1 MVQKSLLALAM
12 GGLAIGMTEFSMM
25 GVLEDFAKD
34 LNISIPKAG
43 NFISMYAMGV
53 MVGAP
58 TLIMATS
65 KYSPKKVLIF
75 FMLLF
80 TIFNSLFVIAPS
92 YTTLLIARFMSGLP
106 HGAFFGVGSVVA
118 AQLATKGGVG
128 SVVAA
133 QLATKGKEAQAI
145 SIMFAGL
152 TFANLVGV
160 PLGTKLG
167 QLYSWRLTFGIV
179 ASLGLITML
188 AISLWVPNI
197 KNTNKGSLIEQ
208 LSFFKKWEAWV
219 LIVMISIGTS
229 GLFAWISYISPLMT
243 NVADLPKTQVPIIM
257 TLIGLGMFVGNFI
270 GGKLADTMS
279 PNKAAII
286 SFASMAVCLVIVY
299 FTSHIQAMA
308 YIMSFITGLIAFT
321 IGSPIQMMLI
331 NNGKGSET
339 LAAAAGQASF
349 NIGNALGAFLGGI
362 PIALGLGFNSQLWVG
377 FIMAAVGAIIAALF
391 LQLKSKKI

>member
-1 MVQKSLLALAM
+1 MKKSLVALAL
-12 GGLAIGMTEFSMM
+12 GGLAIGMTEFTMM

-65 KYSPKKVLIF
+65 KFSPKKVLMF

-80 TIFNSLFVIAPS
+80 AIFNTLFVLSPS
-92 YTTLLIARFMSGLP
+92 YTTLIIARFLSGLP

-118 AQLATKGGVG
+118 
-128 SVVAA
+128 S

-145 SIMFAGL
+145 AFMFMGL
-152 TFANLVGV
+152 TVANLVGV
-160 PLGTKLG
+160 PLGTWLG
-167 QLYSWRLTFGIV
+167 QVLSWRYTFAII
-179 ASLGLITML
+179 ASLGIITML
-188 AISLWVPNI
+188 AIQFWVPDV
-197 KNTNKGSLIEQ
+197 KNSSEGSLVKQ
-208 LSFFKKWEAWV
+208 LSFFRKWQAWM
-219 LIVMISIGTS
+219 LIVMISIGTA

-243 NVADLPKTQVPIIM
+243 EVAKLSKETVPIIM
-257 TLIGLGMFVGNFI
+257 ILVGLGMCFGNLI
-270 GGKLADTMS
+270 GGKVADSLS
-279 PNKAAII
+279 PNKATII
-286 SFASMAVCLVIVY
+286 SFASMSIALLIVY
-299 FTSHIQAMA
+299 FTSEIKTMA
-308 YIMSFITGLIAFT
+308 YVMSFFTGLVAFT
-321 IGSPIQMMLI
+321 IGSPIQVMLI

-362 PIALGLGFNSQLWVG
+362 PIALGYGFNSQLWVG
-377 FIMAAVGAIIAALF
+377 VGMALIGALIAFIF
-391 LQLKSKKI
+391 LKLQPEK

>member
-75 FMLLF
+75 YMLLF
-80 TIFNSLFVIAPS
+80 TIFNALFVIAPS
-92 YTTLLIARFMSGLP
+92 YNTLLIARFMSGLP
-106 HGAFFGVGSVVA
+106 HGAFF
-118 AQLATKGGVG
+118 GVG

-167 QLYSWRLTFGIV
+167 QVFSWRLTFGIIT
-179 ASLGLITML
+179 SLGLVTML
-188 AISLWVPNI
+188 AISLWIPNL
-197 KNTNKGSLIEQ
+197 KNTNKGSLKEQ

-219 LIVMISIGTS
+219 LILMISIGTS

-243 NVADLPKTQVPIIM
+243 NVADLPKAKVPIIM

-286 SFASMAVCLVIVY
+286 SFSAMALCLVVVY
-299 FTSHIQAMA
+299 FTSHNEIMA
-308 YIMSFITGLIAFT
+308 YVMSFITGLIAFT

-331 NNGKGSET
+331 KNRKGSET

-349 NIGNALGAFLGGI
+349 NVGNALGAFLGGI
-362 PIALGLGFNSQLWVG
+362 PIAMGLGYNSQLWVG
-377 FIMAAVGAIIAALF
+377 FIMASVGAIIACVF

>member
-1 MVQKSLLALAM
+1 MVKKSLLALAM

-34 LNISIPKAG
+34 LNISIPTAG

-92 YTTLLIARFMSGLP
+92 YNTLLIARFMSGLP
-106 HGAFFGVGSVVA
+106 HGAFF
-118 AQLATKGGVG
+118 GVG

-167 QLYSWRLTFGIV
+167 QVFSWRLTFGII

-188 AISLWVPNI
+188 AISLWVPNL
-197 KNTNKGSLIEQ
+197 KNTNKGSLVEQ

-243 NVADLPKTQVPIIM
+243 NVADLPKTKVPIIM

-299 FTSHIQAMA
+299 FTSYIQIMA

-362 PIALGLGFNSQLWVG
+362 PIAMGLGFNSQLWVG
-377 FIMAAVGAIIAALF
+377 FIMASVGSIIAAIF
-391 LQLKSKKI
+391 LQLKSKRV

>member
-1 MVQKSLLALAM
+1 MVKKSLLALAM

-34 LNISIPKAG
+34 LNISIPTAG

-92 YTTLLIARFMSGLP
+92 YNTLLIARFMSGLP
-106 HGAFFGVGSVVA
+106 HGAFF
-118 AQLATKGGVG
+118 GVG

-167 QLYSWRLTFGIV
+167 QVFSWRLTFGII

-188 AISLWVPNI
+188 AISLWVPNL
-197 KNTNKGSLIEQ
+197 KNTNKGSLVEQ

-243 NVADLPKTQVPIIM
+243 NVADLPKTKVPIIM

-299 FTSHIQAMA
+299 FTSHIQVMA

-362 PIALGLGFNSQLWVG
+362 PIAMGLGFNSQLWVG
-377 FIMAAVGAIIAALF
+377 FIMASVGSIIAAIF
-391 LQLKSKKI
+391 LQLKTKRV

>member
-12 GGLAIGMTEFSMM
+12 GGLAIGMTEFTMM
-25 GVLEDFAKD
+25 GVLEDFAND
-34 LNISIPKAG
+34 LNISIPTAG

-80 TIFNSLFVIAPS
+80 TIFNTLFVVAPS
-92 YTTLLIARFMSGLP
+92 YNTLMIARFMSGLP

-118 AQLATKGGVG
+118 AQLAI
-128 SVVAA
+128 
-133 QLATKGKEAQAI
+133 KGKEAQAI

-167 QLYSWRLTFGIV
+167 QVFSWRLTFGIIS
-179 ASLGLITML
+179 SLGLFTML
-188 AISLWVPNI
+188 AISLWVPNL
-197 KNTNKGSLIEQ
+197 KNTNKGSLTEQ

-219 LIVMISIGTS
+219 LILMISIGTS

-243 NVADLPKTQVPIIM
+243 NVADLPKTKVPIIM

-286 SFASMAVCLVIVY
+286 SFSTMAICLVAVY
-299 FTSHIQAMA
+299 FTSHIEIMA
-308 YIMSFITGLIAFT
+308 YIMSFITGLVAFT

-362 PIALGLGFNSQLWVG
+362 PIAMGLGYNSQLWVG
-377 FIMAAVGAIIAALF
+377 FIMASVGAIIACVF
-391 LQLKSKKI
+391 MQLKSKRI

>member
-118 AQLATKGGVG
+118 AQLATKG
-128 SVVAA
+128 
-133 QLATKGKEAQAI
+133 KEAQAI

-179 ASLGLITML
+179 ASLGLIIML

-391 LQLKSKKI
+391 FQLKSKKI

>member
-1 MVQKSLLALAM
+1 MVKKSLLALAM

-34 LNISIPKAG
+34 LNISIPTAG

-80 TIFNSLFVIAPS
+80 TIFNSLFVIAPR
-92 YTTLLIARFMSGLP
+92 YNTLLIARFMSGLP
-106 HGAFFGVGSVVA
+106 HGAFF
-118 AQLATKGGVG
+118 GVG

-167 QLYSWRLTFGIV
+167 QVFSWRLTFGII

-188 AISLWVPNI
+188 AISLWVPNL
-197 KNTNKGSLIEQ
+197 KNTNKGSLVEQ

-243 NVADLPKTQVPIIM
+243 NVADLPKTKVPIIM

-270 GGKLADTMS
+270 GGKLADPMS

-299 FTSHIQAMA
+299 FTSHIQIMA

-362 PIALGLGFNSQLWVG
+362 PIAMGLGFNSQLWVG
-377 FIMAAVGAIIAALF
+377 FIMASVGSIIAAIF
-391 LQLKSKKI
+391 LQLKSKRV

>member
-1 MVQKSLLALAM
+1 MVKKSLLALAM

-34 LNISIPKAG
+34 LNVSIPTAG
-43 NFISMYAMGV
+43 NFISIYAMGV

-92 YTTLLIARFMSGLP
+92 YNTLLIARFMSGLP
-106 HGAFFGVGSVVA
+106 HGAFF
-118 AQLATKGGVG
+118 GVG

-167 QLYSWRLTFGIV
+167 QLFSWRLTFGII

-188 AISLWVPNI
+188 AISLWVPNV
-197 KNTNKGSLIEQ
+197 KNTNKGSLVEQ

-243 NVADLPKTQVPIIM
+243 NVADLPKTKVPIIM

-286 SFASMAVCLVIVY
+286 SFASMAICLVIVY
-299 FTSHIQAMA
+299 FTSHIQEMA

-349 NIGNALGAFLGGI
+349 NVGNALGAFLGGI
-362 PIALGLGFNSQLWVG
+362 PIAMGLGFNSQLWVG
-377 FIMAAVGAIIAALF
+377 FIMASVGSIIAAIF
-391 LQLKSKKI
+391 LQLKSKRV

>member
-1 MVQKSLLALAM
+1 MIKKSLVALAL
-12 GGLAIGMTEFSMM
+12 GGLAIGMTEFTMM

-65 KYSPKKVLIF
+65 KFSPKKVLMF

-80 TIFNSLFVIAPS
+80 AIFNTLFVLSPS
-92 YTTLLIARFMSGLP
+92 YTTLIIARFLSGLP

-118 AQLATKGGVG
+118 
-128 SVVAA
+128 S

-145 SIMFAGL
+145 AFMFMGL
-152 TFANLVGV
+152 TVANLVGV
-160 PLGTKLG
+160 PLGTWLG
-167 QLYSWRLTFGIV
+167 QVLSWRYTFAII
-179 ASLGLITML
+179 ASLGIITML
-188 AISLWVPNI
+188 AIQFWVPDV
-197 KNTNKGSLIEQ
+197 KNSSEGSLVKQ
-208 LSFFKKWEAWV
+208 LSFFRKWQAWM
-219 LIVMISIGTS
+219 LIVMISIGTA

-243 NVADLPKTQVPIIM
+243 EVAKLSKETVPIIM
-257 TLIGLGMFVGNFI
+257 ILVGLGMCFGNLI
-270 GGKLADTMS
+270 GGKVADSLS
-279 PNKAAII
+279 PNKATII
-286 SFASMAVCLVIVY
+286 SFASMSIALLIVY
-299 FTSHIQAMA
+299 FTSEIKTMA
-308 YIMSFITGLIAFT
+308 YVMSFFTGLVAFT
-321 IGSPIQMMLI
+321 IGSPIQVMLI

-362 PIALGLGFNSQLWVG
+362 PIALGYGFNSQLWVG
-377 FIMAAVGAIIAALF
+377 VGMALIGALIAFIF
-391 LQLKSKKI
+391 LKLQPEK

>member
-1 MVQKSLLALAM
+1 MVKKSLLALAM

-34 LNISIPKAG
+34 LNISIPTAG

-92 YTTLLIARFMSGLP
+92 YNTLLIARFMSGLP
-106 HGAFFGVGSVVA
+106 HGAFF
-118 AQLATKGGVG
+118 GVG

-167 QLYSWRLTFGIV
+167 QVFSWRLTFGVI

-188 AISLWVPNI
+188 AISLWVPNL
-197 KNTNKGSLIEQ
+197 KNTNKGSLVEQ

-243 NVADLPKTQVPIIM
+243 NVADLPKTKIPIIM

-299 FTSHIQAMA
+299 FTSHIQIMA

-362 PIALGLGFNSQLWVG
+362 PIAMGLGFNSQLWVG
-377 FIMAAVGAIIAALF
+377 FIMASVGSIIAAIF
-391 LQLKSKKI
+391 LQLKSKRV

>member
-1 MVQKSLLALAM
+1 MVKKSLLALAM

-34 LNISIPKAG
+34 LNISIPTAG

-92 YTTLLIARFMSGLP
+92 YNTLLIARFMSGLP
-106 HGAFFGVGSVVA
+106 HGAFF
-118 AQLATKGGVG
+118 GVG

-167 QLYSWRLTFGIV
+167 QVFSWRLTFGII

-188 AISLWVPNI
+188 AISLWVPNL
-197 KNTNKGSLIEQ
+197 KNTNKGSLVEQ

-243 NVADLPKTQVPIIM
+243 NVADLPKTKVPIIM

-270 GGKLADTMS
+270 GGKLADPMS

-299 FTSHIQAMA
+299 FTSHIQIMA

-362 PIALGLGFNSQLWVG
+362 PIAMGLGFNSQLWVG
-377 FIMAAVGAIIAALF
+377 FIMASVGSIIAAIF
-391 LQLKSKKI
+391 LQLKSKRV

>member
-12 GGLAIGMTEFSMM
+12 GGLAIGMTEFTMM
-25 GVLEDFAKD
+25 GVLEDFAND
-34 LNISIPKAG
+34 LKISIPTAG

-80 TIFNSLFVIAPS
+80 TIFNTLFVVAPS
-92 YTTLLIARFMSGLP
+92 YNTLMIARFMSGLP
-106 HGAFFGVGSVVA
+106 HGAFF
-118 AQLATKGGVG
+118 GVG

-167 QLYSWRLTFGIV
+167 QVFSWRLTFGIIS
-179 ASLGLITML
+179 SLGLFTML
-188 AISLWVPNI
+188 AISLWVPNL
-197 KNTNKGSLIEQ
+197 KNTNKGSLTEQ

-219 LIVMISIGTS
+219 LILMISIGTS

-243 NVADLPKTQVPIIM
+243 NVADLPKTKVPIIM

-286 SFASMAVCLVIVY
+286 SFSTMAVCLVAVY
-299 FTSHIQAMA
+299 FTSHIEIMA
-308 YIMSFITGLIAFT
+308 YIMSFITGLVAFT

-362 PIALGLGFNSQLWVG
+362 PIAMGLGYNSQLWVG
-377 FIMAAVGAIIAALF
+377 FIMASVGAIIACVF
-391 LQLKSKKI
+391 MQLKSKRI

>member
-1 MVQKSLLALAM
+1 MVKKSLLALAM

-34 LNISIPKAG
+34 LNISIPTAG

-65 KYSPKKVLIF
+65 KCSPKKVLIF

-92 YTTLLIARFMSGLP
+92 YNTLLIARFMSGLP
-106 HGAFFGVGSVVA
+106 HGAFF
-118 AQLATKGGVG
+118 GVG

-167 QLYSWRLTFGIV
+167 QVFSWRLTFGII

-188 AISLWVPNI
+188 AISLWVPNL
-197 KNTNKGSLIEQ
+197 KNTNKGSLVEQ

-243 NVADLPKTQVPIIM
+243 NVADLPKTKVPIIM

-299 FTSHIQAMA
+299 FTSHIQIMA

-362 PIALGLGFNSQLWVG
+362 PIAMGLGFNSQLWVG
-377 FIMAAVGAIIAALF
+377 FIMASVGSIIAAIF
-391 LQLKSKKI
+391 LQLKSKRV

>member
-12 GGLAIGMTEFSMM
+12 GGLAIGMTEFTMM
-25 GVLEDFAKD
+25 GVLEDFAND
-34 LNISIPKAG
+34 LNISIPTAG

-80 TIFNSLFVIAPS
+80 TIFNALFVVAPS
-92 YTTLLIARFMSGLP
+92 YNTLMIARFMSGLP
-106 HGAFFGVGSVVA
+106 HGAFF
-118 AQLATKGGVG
+118 GVG

-167 QLYSWRLTFGIV
+167 QVFSWRLTFGIIS
-179 ASLGLITML
+179 SLGLFTML
-188 AISLWVPNI
+188 AISLWVPNL
-197 KNTNKGSLIEQ
+197 KNTNKGSLTEQ

-219 LIVMISIGTS
+219 LILMISIGTS

-243 NVADLPKTQVPIIM
+243 NVADLPKTKVPIIM

-286 SFASMAVCLVIVY
+286 SFSTMAICLVAVY
-299 FTSHIQAMA
+299 FTSHIEIMA
-308 YIMSFITGLIAFT
+308 YIMSFITGLVAFT

-362 PIALGLGFNSQLWVG
+362 PIAMGLGYNSQLWVG
-377 FIMAAVGAIIAALF
+377 FIMASVGAIIACVF
-391 LQLKSKKI
+391 MQLKSKRI

>member
-34 LNISIPKAG
+34 LQITIPKAG

-75 FMLLF
+75 FVLLF
-80 TIFNSLFVIAPS
+80 TIFNSLFVIAPG

-106 HGAFFGVGSVVA
+106 HGAFF
-118 AQLATKGGVG
+118 GVG

-167 QLYSWRLTFGIV
+167 QLFSWRLTFGIV
-179 ASLGLITML
+179 SSLGLITML
-188 AISLWVPNI
+188 AISLWVPTI
-197 KNTNKGSLIEQ
+197 KNTNKGSLVEQ

-243 NVADLPKTQVPIIM
+243 NVAELSKTKVPVIM

-270 GGKLADTMS
+270 GGKLADSMS

-286 SFASMAVCLVIVY
+286 SFASMALCLVIVY
-299 FTSHIQAMA
+299 FTSHIQTMA
-308 YIMSFITGLIAFT
+308 YVMSFITGLIAFT

-362 PIALGLGFNSQLWVG
+362 PIAMGLGFNSQLWVG
-377 FIMAAVGAIIAALF
+377 FIMASVGAIIAAIF
-391 LQLKSKKI
+391 FQLKSRKV

>member
-1 MVQKSLLALAM
+1 MVKKSLLALAM

-34 LNISIPKAG
+34 LNISIPTAG

-58 TLIMATS
+58 TLIRATS

-92 YTTLLIARFMSGLP
+92 YNTLLIARFMSGLP
-106 HGAFFGVGSVVA
+106 HGAFF
-118 AQLATKGGVG
+118 GVG

-167 QLYSWRLTFGIV
+167 QVFSWRLTFGII

-188 AISLWVPNI
+188 AISLWVPNL
-197 KNTNKGSLIEQ
+197 KNTNKGSLVEQ

-243 NVADLPKTQVPIIM
+243 NVADLPKTKIPIIM

-286 SFASMAVCLVIVY
+286 SFASMAICLVIVY
-299 FTSHIQAMA
+299 FTSHIQIMA

-362 PIALGLGFNSQLWVG
+362 PIAMGLGYNSQLWVG
-377 FIMAAVGAIIAALF
+377 FIMASVGSIIAAIF
-391 LQLKSKKI
+391 LQLKSKRV

>member
-75 FMLLF
+75 YMLLF
-80 TIFNSLFVIAPS
+80 TIFNALFVIAPS
-92 YTTLLIARFMSGLP
+92 YNTLLIARFMSGLP
-106 HGAFFGVGSVVA
+106 HGAFF
-118 AQLATKGGVG
+118 GVG

-167 QLYSWRLTFGIV
+167 QVFSWRLTFGIIT
-179 ASLGLITML
+179 SLGLVTML
-188 AISLWVPNI
+188 AISLWIPNL
-197 KNTNKGSLIEQ
+197 KNTNKGSLKEQ

-219 LIVMISIGTS
+219 LILMISIGTS

-243 NVADLPKTQVPIIM
+243 NVADLPKAKVPIIM

-286 SFASMAVCLVIVY
+286 SFSAMALCLVVVY
-299 FTSHIQAMA
+299 FTSHNEIMA
-308 YIMSFITGLIAFT
+308 YVMSFITGLIAFT

-331 NNGKGSET
+331 KNGKGSET

-349 NIGNALGAFLGGI
+349 NVGNALGAFLGGI
-362 PIALGLGFNSQLWVG
+362 PIAMGLGYNSQLWVG
-377 FIMAAVGAIIAALF
+377 FIMASVGAIIACVF

>member
-34 LNISIPKAG
+34 LNISIPKGG

-106 HGAFFGVGSVVA
+106 HGAFF
-118 AQLATKGGVG
+118 GVG

-391 LQLKSKKI
+391 FQLKSKKI

>member
-34 LNISIPKAG
+34 LQISIPKAG

-118 AQLATKGGVG
+118 AQLATKG
-128 SVVAA
+128 
-133 QLATKGKEAQAI
+133 KEAQAI

-167 QLYSWRLTFGIV
+167 QLFSWRLTFGIV
-179 ASLGLITML
+179 SSLGLITML
-188 AISLWVPNI
+188 AISLWVPTI
-197 KNTNKGSLIEQ
+197 KNTNKGSLVEQ

-243 NVADLPKTQVPIIM
+243 NVAELSKTKVPVIM

-270 GGKLADTMS
+270 GGKLADSMS

-286 SFASMAVCLVIVY
+286 SFASMALCLVIVY
-299 FTSHIQAMA
+299 FTSHIQTMA
-308 YIMSFITGLIAFT
+308 YVMSFITGLIAFT

-362 PIALGLGFNSQLWVG
+362 PIAMGLGFNSQLWVG
-377 FIMAAVGAIIAALF
+377 FIMASVGAIIAAIF
-391 LQLKSKKI
+391 FQLKSRKV

>member
-118 AQLATKGGVG
+118 AQLATKG
-128 SVVAA
+128 
-133 QLATKGKEAQAI
+133 KEAQAI

-208 LSFFKKWEAWV
+208 LSFFKKREAWV

-391 LQLKSKKI
+391 FQLKSKKI

>member
-118 AQLATKGGVG
+118 AQLATKG
-128 SVVAA
+128 
-133 QLATKGKEAQAI
+133 KEAQAI

-160 PLGTKLG
+160 PLVTKLG

-270 GGKLADTMS
+270 GGKLADTIS

-286 SFASMAVCLVIVY
+286 SFVSMAVCLVIVY

>member
-75 FMLLF
+75 YMLLF
-80 TIFNSLFVIAPS
+80 TIFNALFVIAPS
-92 YTTLLIARFMSGLP
+92 YNTLLIARFMSGLP
-106 HGAFFGVGSVVA
+106 HGAFF
-118 AQLATKGGVG
+118 GVG

-167 QLYSWRLTFGIV
+167 QVFSWRLTFGIIT
-179 ASLGLITML
+179 SLGLVTML
-188 AISLWVPNI
+188 AISLWIPNL
-197 KNTNKGSLIEQ
+197 KNTNKGSLKEQ
-208 LSFFKKWEAWV
+208 LSFFKKWED
-219 LIVMISIGTS
+219 
-229 GLFAWISYISPLMT
+229 LFDFGREKRTGIRTRRCSDM
-243 NVADLPKTQVPIIM
+243 
-257 TLIGLGMFVGNFI
+257 VG
-270 GGKLADTMS
+270 G
-279 PNKAAII
+279 
-286 SFASMAVCLVIVY
+286 
-299 FTSHIQAMA
+299 
-308 YIMSFITGLIAFT
+308 
-321 IGSPIQMMLI
+321 
-331 NNGKGSET
+331 
-339 LAAAAGQASF
+339 
-349 NIGNALGAFLGGI
+349 
-362 PIALGLGFNSQLWVG
+362 
-377 FIMAAVGAIIAALF
+377 
-391 LQLKSKKI
+391 

>member
-1 MVQKSLLALAM
+1 MVKKSLLALAM

-34 LNISIPKAG
+34 LNISIPTAG

-92 YTTLLIARFMSGLP
+92 YNTLLIARFMSGLP
-106 HGAFFGVGSVVA
+106 HGAFF
-118 AQLATKGGVG
+118 GVG

-167 QLYSWRLTFGIV
+167 QVFSWRLTFGII

-188 AISLWVPNI
+188 AISLWVPNL
-197 KNTNKGSLIEQ
+197 KNTNKGSLVEQ

-243 NVADLPKTQVPIIM
+243 NVADLPKTKVPIIM

-299 FTSHIQAMA
+299 FTSHIQIMA

-362 PIALGLGFNSQLWVG
+362 PIAMGLGFNSQLWVG
-377 FIMAAVGAIIAALF
+377 FIMASVGSIIAVIF
-391 LQLKSKKI
+391 LQLKSKRV

>member
-1 MVQKSLLALAM
+1 MVKKSLLALAM

-34 LNISIPKAG
+34 LNISIPTAG

-92 YTTLLIARFMSGLP
+92 YNTLLIARFMSGLP
-106 HGAFFGVGSVVA
+106 HGAFF
-118 AQLATKGGVG
+118 GVG

-167 QLYSWRLTFGIV
+167 QVFSWRLTFGII

-188 AISLWVPNI
+188 AISLWVPNL
-197 KNTNKGSLIEQ
+197 KNTNKGSLVEQ

-243 NVADLPKTQVPIIM
+243 NVADLPKTKVPIIM

-286 SFASMAVCLVIVY
+286 SFASMAICLVIVY
-299 FTSHIQAMA
+299 FTSHIQIMA

-362 PIALGLGFNSQLWVG
+362 PIAMGLGFNSQLWVG
-377 FIMAAVGAIIAALF
+377 FIMASVGSIIAAIF
-391 LQLKSKKI
+391 LQLKSKRV

>member
-106 HGAFFGVGSVVA
+106 HGAFF
-118 AQLATKGGVG
+118 GVG

>member
-12 GGLAIGMTEFSMM
+12 GGLAIGMTEFTMM
-25 GVLEDFAKD
+25 GVLEDFAND
-34 LNISIPKAG
+34 LNISIPTAG

-80 TIFNSLFVIAPS
+80 TIFNALFVVAPS
-92 YTTLLIARFMSGLP
+92 YNTLMIARFMSGLP
-106 HGAFFGVGSVVA
+106 HGAFF
-118 AQLATKGGVG
+118 GVG

-167 QLYSWRLTFGIV
+167 QVFSWRLTFGIIS
-179 ASLGLITML
+179 SLGLFTML
-188 AISLWVPNI
+188 AISLWVPNL
-197 KNTNKGSLIEQ
+197 KNTNKGSLTEQ

-219 LIVMISIGTS
+219 LILMISIGTS

-243 NVADLPKTQVPIIM
+243 NVADLPKTKVPIIM

-286 SFASMAVCLVIVY
+286 SFSTMAICLVVVY
-299 FTSHIQAMA
+299 FTSHIEIMA
-308 YIMSFITGLIAFT
+308 YIMSFITGLVAFT

-362 PIALGLGFNSQLWVG
+362 PIAMGLGYNSQLWVG
-377 FIMAAVGAIIAALF
+377 FIMASVGAIIACVF
-391 LQLKSKKI
+391 MQLKSKRI

>member
-34 LNISIPKAG
+34 LQISIPKAG
-43 NFISMYAMGV
+43 NFISIYAMGV

-118 AQLATKGGVG
+118 AQLATKG
-128 SVVAA
+128 
-133 QLATKGKEAQAI
+133 KEAQAI

-167 QLYSWRLTFGIV
+167 QLFSWRLTFGIV
-179 ASLGLITML
+179 SSLGLITML
-188 AISLWVPNI
+188 AISLWVPTI
-197 KNTNKGSLIEQ
+197 KNTNKGSLVEQ

-243 NVADLPKTQVPIIM
+243 NVAELSKTKVPVIM

-270 GGKLADTMS
+270 GGKLADSMS

-299 FTSHIQAMA
+299 FTSHIQTMA
-308 YIMSFITGLIAFT
+308 YVMSFITGLIAFT

-362 PIALGLGFNSQLWVG
+362 PIAMGLGFNSQLWVG
-377 FIMAAVGAIIAALF
+377 FIMASVGAIIAAIF
-391 LQLKSKKI
+391 FQLKSRKV

>member
-12 GGLAIGMTEFSMM
+12 GGLAIGMTEFTMM
-25 GVLEDFAKD
+25 GVLEDFAND
-34 LNISIPKAG
+34 LKISIPTAG

-80 TIFNSLFVIAPS
+80 TIFNALFVVAPS
-92 YTTLLIARFMSGLP
+92 YNTLMIARFMSGLP

-118 AQLATKGGVG
+118 AQLA
-128 SVVAA
+128 A
-133 QLATKGKEAQAI
+133 KGKEAQAI

-167 QLYSWRLTFGIV
+167 QVFSWRLTFGIIS
-179 ASLGLITML
+179 SLGLFTML
-188 AISLWVPNI
+188 AISLWVPNL
-197 KNTNKGSLIEQ
+197 KNTNKGSLTEQ

-219 LIVMISIGTS
+219 LILMISIGTS

-243 NVADLPKTQVPIIM
+243 NVADLPKTKVPIIM

-286 SFASMAVCLVIVY
+286 SFSTMAVCLVAVY
-299 FTSHIQAMA
+299 FTSHIEIMA
-308 YIMSFITGLIAFT
+308 YIMSFITGLVAFT

-362 PIALGLGFNSQLWVG
+362 PIAMGLGYNSQLWVG
-377 FIMAAVGAIIAALF
+377 FIMASVGAIIACVF
-391 LQLKSKKI
+391 MQLKSKRI

>member
-1 MVQKSLLALAM
+1 MVKKSLLALAM

-34 LNISIPKAG
+34 LNISIPTAG

-92 YTTLLIARFMSGLP
+92 YNTLLIARFMSGLP
-106 HGAFFGVGSVVA
+106 HGAFF
-118 AQLATKGGVG
+118 GVG

-167 QLYSWRLTFGIV
+167 QVFSWRLTFGII

-188 AISLWVPNI
+188 AISLWVPNL
-197 KNTNKGSLIEQ
+197 KNTNKGSLVEQ

-243 NVADLPKTQVPIIM
+243 NVADLPKTKIPIIM

-286 SFASMAVCLVIVY
+286 SFASMAICLVIVY
-299 FTSHIQAMA
+299 FTSHIQIMA

-349 NIGNALGAFLGGI
+349 NIG
-362 PIALGLGFNSQLWVG
+362 
-377 FIMAAVGAIIAALF
+377 
-391 LQLKSKKI
+391 